1 MLGEHLHE
9 LLLDFVIQLL
19 ESVAD
24 IDISHLR
31 EHHHEVIS
39 DLILYFLDLSEDL
52 TVVVS

>member
-9 LLLDFVIQLL
+9 LLLNFVVQLL
-19 ESVAD
+19 ESVTN

-39 DLILYFLDLSEDL
+39 DLILYFLDLS
-52 TVVVS
+52 